1 MPFPPERVGRANRF
15 LAVTAAVEAAAGLGL
30 LALPDVVVSLLL
42 GAEIS
47 GAAIP
52 LGRVAGVALLA
63 LGVAS
68 WLAHGQAAGAR
79 TTASA
84 MLLYNC
90 GVAAVLAMAGLSG
103 MTGVLL
109 WPAVVLHAAMAA
121 WSVSIW
127 TANARLIDR
136 SLR

>member
-1 MPFPPERVGRANRF
+1 MPFPPSPLRVNRF
-15 LAVTAAVEAAAGLGL
+15 LVATAAIEAAAGLSL
-30 LALPDVVVSLLL
+30 VALPDVAVKLLL

-47 GAAIP
+47 GAAVP

-63 LGVAS
+63 LGLAS
-68 WLAHGQAAGAR
+68 WLARGHV
-79 TTASA
+79 ASALTVANA

-90 GVAAVLAMAGLSG
+90 GVAAVFATAGVSG

-109 WPAVVLHAAMAA
+109 WPAVALHAAMAV
-121 WSVSIW
+121 WSIMMS
-127 TANARLIDR
+127 RR

>member
-1 MPFPPERVGRANRF
+1 MYSFF
-15 LAVTAAVEAAAGLGL
+15 CVTAAIEAAAGLGL
-30 LALPDVVVSLLL
+30 LALPDVAVNLLL

-63 LGVAS
+63 LGLAS
-68 WLAHGQAAGAR
+68 WLARGHAASAL
-79 TTASA
+79 TSA

-90 GVAAVLAMAGLSG
+90 GVAVVLAMAGVVSG

-109 WPAVVLHAAMAA
+109 WPAVVLHAAMAI
-121 WSVSIW
+121 WSLMMSWRLGSLSI
-127 TANARLIDR
+127 
-136 SLR
+136 

>member
-1 MPFPPERVGRANRF
+1 LPPNALRAKLF
-15 LAVTAAVEAAAGLGL
+15 LVATAVIEAGAGLGL
-30 LALPDVVVSLLL
+30 LALPNIAVKLLL
-42 GAEIS
+42 GADIS

-63 LGVAS
+63 LALAS
-68 WLAHGQAAGAR
+68 WLARGHAASAL

-90 GVAAVLAMAGLSG
+90 GVAAVLPIAGVSG

-109 WPAVVLHAAMAA
+109 WPAVALHVAMAV
-121 WSVSIW
+121 WSVMMG
-127 TANARLIDR
+127 
-136 SLR
+136 